1 MNYLRQSTA
10 SQEVLIGP
18 FVSSTD
24 GNTVA
29 SGLTIANTDIKVW
42 KTGATTV
49 VNKNS
54 GGATHISNGLYYM
67 TLDAT
72 DTNVIGPMRVD
83 VHVTGALA
91 CWTNCTVLDEAVYDV
106 MFGTVAPST
115 LVAGALMGLDN
126 DAITSAKIA
135 AGAIGASEAPLLANL
150 DVTVSSRLATVG
162 YTAPDNTGISEANA
176 HAHAIDTRLP
186 SDPADESLLQ
196 AAIATRAVAG
206 DAMALTAG
214 AVDAVWDE
222 VLTGATHNVPSSS
235 GRRLRQVAS
244 TLILDGIVV
253 SSTDNTVTFNGDAS
267 TVDGAYDP
275 AIISIVAGLGAG
287 QSRLILEYDG
297 DTKTAIV
304 DRNWRVNPDT
314 SSEYM
319 IVSTEGRE
327 HVNEGRAQA
336 GTPSTITLNPNA
348 SIYDNAYNGQ
358 VVFIRSGAG
367 EDQARRIVSYS
378 GSTKVATV
386 EREWDA
392 VPDNTSG
399 YVMLPTAVMPSEAI
413 GNAVLSAIVEGT
425 LTFEEWTRLVSSVLF
440 GKISGAPAGP
450 LLFRDIGD
458 TKDRITAT
466 VDADGNRLDVTTD
479 AT

>member
-24 GNTVA
+24 GNTVV

-54 GGATHISNGLYYM
+54 GGATYISDGLYYM

-72 DTNVIGPMRVD
+72 DTNVIGPMRMD

-150 DVTVSSRLATVG
+150 DATVSSRLATSG
-162 YTAPDNTGISEANA
+162 YIAPDNTGIGEANA

-186 SDPADESLLQ
+186 SDPADESLLE

-206 DAMALTAG
+206 DAMALTTG
-214 AVDAVWDE
+214 AVDAVLDE
-222 VLTGATHNVPSSS
+222 A
-235 GRRLRQVAS
+235 
-244 TLILDGIVV
+244 
-253 SSTDNTVTFNGDAS
+253 
-267 TVDGAYDP
+267 
-275 AIISIVAGLGAG
+275 
-287 QSRLILEYDG
+287 
-297 DTKTAIV
+297 
-304 DRNWRVNPDT
+304 
-314 SSEYM
+314 
-319 IVSTEGRE
+319 
-327 HVNEGRAQA
+327 
-336 GTPSTITLNPNA
+336 
-348 SIYDNAYNGQ
+348 
-358 VVFIRSGAG
+358 
-367 EDQARRIVSYS
+367 
-378 GSTKVATV
+378 
-386 EREWDA
+386 
-392 VPDNTSG
+392 
-399 YVMLPTAVMPSEAI
+399 
-413 GNAVLSAIVEGT
+413 VEGT
-425 LTFEEWTRLVSSVLF
+425 VTLRQALRIVLSVLA
-440 GKISGAPAGP
+440 GKISGAPTGP

-466 VDADGNRLDVTTD
+466 VDADGNRLSVTTD